1 MAEKKIDS
9 RFALLILA
17 VTAVFL
23 AFEGLIWGG
32 VIQVSALGNLGNGL
46 DKLLENPAFVG
57 LLATL
62 IDGTLSGFMQNVL
75 KKNDTYSLQK
85 FGETFYYYEPLMIL
99 VAQFIPISY
108 GVVLL
113 FVVQVFRRAIV
124 KLVPVKA
131 T

>member
-1 MAEKKIDS
+1 MAEKKINS
-9 RFALLILA
+9 TFALLIIT

-23 AFEGLIWGG
+23 VVEALIWGG

-62 IDGTLSGFMQNVL
+62 VDGTLSGFMQNVL
-75 KKNDTYSLQK
+75 KKNDTYSVQK
-85 FGETFYYYEPLMIL
+85 FGETFFYYEPLMIL

-113 FVVQVFRRAIV
+113 FVIQVFRRTIAKIV
-124 KLVPVKA
+124 PAK
-131 T
+131 TT

>member
-23 AFEGLIWGG
+23 VVEGLIWGG

-57 LLATL
+57 LLATV

-75 KKNDTYSLQK
+75 KKNDTFSLQK
-85 FGETFYYYEPLMIL
+85 FGETFFYYEPLMIL

-113 FVVQVFRRAIV
+113 FVVQVFRRAIAKIV
-124 KLVPVKA
+124 SAK
-131 T
+131 TS

>member
-17 VTAVFL
+17 VTAVFM
-23 AFEGLIWGG
+23 AVEGLIWGG

-57 LLATL
+57 VLATL

-75 KKNDTYSLQK
+75 NKNDTFSFQK
-85 FGETFYYYEPLMIL
+85 FGETFFYYEPLMIL

-113 FVVQVFRRAIV
+113 FVVQVFRRAIAKV
-124 KLVPVKA
+124 VSAK
-131 T
+131 TS

>member
-17 VTAVFL
+17 VTAVFM
-23 AFEGLIWGG
+23 AVEGLIWGG

-46 DKLLENPAFVG
+46 DNLLENPAFVG
-57 LLATL
+57 VLATL

-75 KKNDTYSLQK
+75 NKNDTFSFQK
-85 FGETFYYYEPLMIL
+85 FGETFFYYEPLMIL

-113 FVVQVFRRAIV
+113 FVVQVFRRAIAKV
-124 KLVPVKA
+124 VSAK
-131 T
+131 TS

>member
-17 VTAVFL
+17 VTAVFMVV
-23 AFEGLIWGG
+23 EGLIWGG

-57 LLATL
+57 VCATV
-62 IDGTLSGFMQNVL
+62 IDGTLSGFMQNVV
-75 KKNDTYSLQK
+75 KKNETFSFQK

-99 VAQFIPISY
+99 VAQFIPVSY

-124 KLVPVKA
+124 KIVSAK
-131 T
+131 TT

>member
-17 VTAVFL
+17 VTAVFM
-23 AFEGLIWGG
+23 AVEGLIWGG

-57 LLATL
+57 VLATL

-75 KKNDTYSLQK
+75 TKNETFSFQK

-99 VAQFIPISY
+99 VAQFIPVSY

-124 KLVPVKA
+124 KFVSAK
-131 T
+131 TS

>member
-17 VTAVFL
+17 VTAVFM
-23 AFEGLIWGG
+23 AVEGLIWGG

-57 LLATL
+57 FVATL

-75 KKNDTYSLQK
+75 NKNDTFSLQK
-85 FGETFYYYEPLMIL
+85 FGETFFYYEPLMIL

-113 FVVQVFRRAIV
+113 FVVQVFRRAIA
-124 KLVPVKA
+124 KLLAAK
-131 T
+131 TT

>member
-1 MAEKKIDS
+1 MAEKKFDS
-9 RFALLILA
+9 TFALLILA
-17 VTAVFL
+17 VTAVFMV
-23 AFEGLIWGG
+23 FEGLIWGG

-57 LLATL
+57 VLATL

-75 KKNDTYSLQK
+75 NKNETFSLQK

-99 VAQFIPISY
+99 VAQFIPVSY

-113 FVVQVFRRAIV
+113 FVVQVFRRAIAKFV
-124 KLVPVKA
+124 SAK
-131 T
+131 TS